1 MAKMTTQEETREQNM
16 AQVAS
21 KTEQFFDKNGKI
33 IYTCAAVVVLL
44 AAAIFC
50 WNKFYLQ
57 PKKAE
62 AAAQLF
68 PAEQWFA
75 DGNYELALKGDDN
88 NPGLEDII
96 AQYGKKAGKA
106 VYLYA
111 GVSAL
116 EQGNF
121 NDAISYLKKYD
132 GKDNIL
138 LGRAQACIGD
148 AYVGLED
155 YSSALSWFEKA
166 AATSDNMFSASY
178 LVKAAAVCE
187 KTGDKAKALSL
198 YKKVKDQ
205 YPQAPEAMDIDK
217 YITRIELAK

>member
-75 DGNYELALKGDDN
+75 DGNYELALKGDD
-88 NPGLEDII
+88 
-96 AQYGKKAGKA
+96 K
-106 VYLYA
+106 

-187 KTGDKAKALSL
+187 KTGDKAKALSF

>member
-1 MAKMTTQEETREQNM
+1 MAKKTTQEDIREQNV

-33 IYTCAAVVVLL
+33 IYICAAAVVLL

-50 WNKFYLQ
+50 WNKFYLH

-75 DGNYELALKGDDN
+75 QGNYELALKGDDN

-96 AQYGKKAGKA
+96 DQYGKKAGEA

-116 EQGNF
+116 QQDDFDG
-121 NDAISYLKKYD
+121 AISYLKKYS

-166 AATSDNMFSASY
+166 AKTSDNMFSAAY

-187 KTGDKAKALSL
+187 KLGNTEKALSF
-198 YKKVKDQ
+198 YKEVKDQ

-217 YITRIELAK
+217 YITRIECAK

>member
-1 MAKMTTQEETREQNM
+1 MAKMTTPEETREQNLT
-16 AQVAS
+16 QVAS

-33 IYTCAAVVVLL
+33 IYICAAAVVLL

-62 AAAQLF
+62 AASQLF
-68 PAEQWFA
+68 TAEQWFA
-75 DGNYELALKGDDN
+75 DGNYDLALKGDDN

-96 AQYGKKAGKA
+96 AQYGNKAGEA

-116 EQGNF
+116 QQGNF
-121 NDAISYLKKYD
+121 DDAISYLKKYN

-155 YSSALSWFEKA
+155 YSNALSWFEKA
-166 AATSDNMFSASY
+166 AGTSDNVFSASY
-178 LVKAAAVCE
+178 LLKAAAVCE
-187 KTGDKAKALSL
+187 KLGDSAKALSF

-217 YITRIELAK
+217 YITRIECAQ